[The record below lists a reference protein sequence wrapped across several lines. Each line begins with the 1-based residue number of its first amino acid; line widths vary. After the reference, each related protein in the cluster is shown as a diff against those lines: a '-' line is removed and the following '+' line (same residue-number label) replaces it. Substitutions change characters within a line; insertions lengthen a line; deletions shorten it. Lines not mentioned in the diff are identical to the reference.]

1 MSIALVVLKRLCLGV
16 DSMSSFSESSNQN
29 AKVENVR
36 KAFKRLLR
44 ALLLFALLGCL
55 LFLTSG
61 QLDWVMAWIFLIG
74 FALGLWITSAAL
86 GSDQEEL
93 IQERHNVP
101 SDAKSWDRVL
111 SNAFSYLT
119 LFITLPIAGLDKRFG
134 WSPELSLAIQIL
146 ALLLCLV
153 GYALII
159 WAMTSNRFFSR
170 IVRLQADRGHSVI
183 SNGPYRYVRHPGYV
197 GMFLFAL
204 LTPLAL
210 GSLWA
215 LASGGL
221 AAILTLL
228 RTVLEDKT
236 LLEELEG
243 YDKYSHL
250 VRFRLIPGVW

>member
-1 MSIALVVLKRLCLGV
+1 
-16 DSMSSFSESSNQN
+16 MSSMNESSTLQAKSEN
-29 AKVENVR
+29 AR
-36 KAFKRLLR
+36 KAFRRLLR
-44 ALLLFALLGCL
+44 ALLLFMLLGCL

-61 QLDWVMAWIFLIG
+61 QLDWVMGWIFLLG
-74 FALGLWITSAAL
+74 FVIGLWITSAAL
-86 GSDQEEL
+86 GSDREEL

-101 SDAKSWDRVL
+101 SDAKNWDRVL

-119 LFITLPIAGLDKRFG
+119 LFITLPIAGLDQRFV
-134 WSPELSLAIQIL
+134 WSPELSLSIQIL

-170 IVRLQADRGHSVI
+170 IVRIQVNRGHSVI
-183 SNGPYRYVRHPGYV
+183 SSGPYHYVRHPGYV

-215 LASGGL
+215 LTSGGL
-221 AAILTLL
+221 AALIILV
-228 RTVLEDKT
+228 RTAFEDKA

-243 YDKYSHL
+243 YEGYSQQ

>member
-1 MSIALVVLKRLCLGV
+1 M
-16 DSMSSFSESSNQN
+16 
-29 AKVENVR
+29 
-36 KAFKRLLR
+36 
-44 ALLLFALLGCL
+44 LLGSL

-61 QLDWVMAWIFLIG
+61 QIDWVMAWIFMLG
-74 FALGLWITSAAL
+74 FVLGLFVISAAL
-86 GSDQEEL
+86 GPGREEL
-93 IQERHNVP
+93 IEERHNVP
-101 SDAKSWDRVL
+101 QGAKGWDQIL

-134 WSPELSLAIQIL
+134 WSPEINLAIQIISL
-146 ALLLCLV
+146 ILCLG
-153 GYALII
+153 GYVMII

-170 IVRLQADRGHSVI
+170 IVRIQKDRGHSVI
-183 SNGPYRYVRHPGYV
+183 STGPYQYVRHPGYV

-215 LASGGL
+215 LLSGST
-221 AAILTLL
+221 AAMIILL
-228 RTVLEDKT
+228 RTRLEDKT

-243 YDKYSHL
+243 YKEYSER